1 MSKGGSLAECD
12 NYRPISILPNVSKV
26 SEFFA
31 NLNLMQYA
39 QQFDLIGKHQFAY
52 ARNSSTTVALIKAVD
67 SWKMAI
73 DSGEKV
79 VSAFLDL
86 RKAFDIID
94 HNTLLNKMRNNG
106 VTGIELKWFNSHLK
120 ERYQYV
126 SCGGEESS
134 KRSISHG
141 VPQGSILGPTLFNI
155 HVNDICKVCRN
166 TNVFLYADDTELHA
180 TSSEIN
186 IAERLVN
193 EDLTNIANWWR
204 QNGLI
209 SNHKKCEVMLIGSR
223 HTTTTSRDL
232 EISLDGNLLKQT
244 NSVKYLGV
252 NIDHNLS
259 WNTHVHAISRR
270 VYPRLKLLNRISKY
284 LTRSVLLRIY
294 KQTILPL
301 MDYGC
306 IVWGDCGKQNA
317 QYLERLQNQ
326 AMRIILSANHKTCTQ
341 HMRSKL
347 TLLSLSSRRRFLR
360 LQLVFKIINN
370 IDCPRQLKGYL
381 VKRSELCDRNFR
393 DSSLIDGVRAK
404 TALGQSSFK
413 SAASREW
420 NSLPRHLRDITSMQ
434 TFKSKLFN
442 YFLNLDVSSHV
453 CSVS

>member
-1 MSKGGSLAECD
+1 
-12 NYRPISILPNVSKV
+12 
-26 SEFFA
+26 
-31 NLNLMQYA
+31 MQYA
-39 QQFDLIGKHQFAY
+39 QQFDLISKHQFAY
-52 ARNSSTTVALIKAVD
+52 ARNSSTTVALIRAVD

-106 VTGIELKWFNSHLK
+106 VTGIELKWFNSYLK

-134 KRSISHG
+134 KRSISYG
-141 VPQGSILGPTLFNI
+141 VPRGSILGPTLFNI

-232 EISLDGNLLKQT
+232 EIFLDGNLLKQT

-259 WNTHVHAISRR
+259 WNT
-270 VYPRLKLLNRISKY
+270 PCDISKG
-284 LTRSVLLRIY
+284 LS
-294 KQTILPL
+294 QTETIEQ
-301 MDYGC
+301 D
-306 IVWGDCGKQNA
+306 
-317 QYLERLQNQ
+317 
-326 AMRIILSANHKTCTQ
+326 
-341 HMRSKL
+341 
-347 TLLSLSSRRRFLR
+347 F
-360 LQLVFKIINN
+360 
-370 IDCPRQLKGYL
+370 
-381 VKRSELCDRNFR
+381 
-393 DSSLIDGVRAK
+393 
-404 TALGQSSFK
+404 
-413 SAASREW
+413 
-420 NSLPRHLRDITSMQ
+420 
-434 TFKSKLFN
+434 
-442 YFLNLDVSSHV
+442 
-453 CSVS
+453 